1 MTNLKILNKINT
13 LQLDKNVD
21 GLDKNVERLNGIQKM
36 TDGHSADHGMNIH
49 SLTDG
54 QHPSGP

>member
-13 LQLDKNVD
+13 LQLDKNVE

-36 TDGHSADHGMNIH
+36 TDGQPWVHE
-49 SLTDG
+49 
-54 QHPSGP
+54 